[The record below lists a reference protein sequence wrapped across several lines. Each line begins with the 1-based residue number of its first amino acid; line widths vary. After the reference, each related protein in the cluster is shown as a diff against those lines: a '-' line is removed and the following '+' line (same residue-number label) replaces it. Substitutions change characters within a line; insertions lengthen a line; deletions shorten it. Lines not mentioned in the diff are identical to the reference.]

1 MLFEFAELDLRDL
14 GPNDVSV
21 TWWHPRRVLALK
33 GFVEAGNDLGRG
45 YELTLS
51 HDQKLTL
58 LTREAGEPVVRDCH
72 IVHHSD
78 LSTPTLTLSFDYGD
92 DMVMTVLLAARQFN
106 GQEEWFLGNKALVLP
121 SRDPFTW
128 GSETAELDDGGG
140 EDDVSMQRGGRIHL
154 FIGLS
159 FIGDWFGELPIVP
172 VGDVVEPVVDPE
184 QDAGGAAEQL

>member
-1 MLFEFAELDLRDL
+1 MLFESAELDLRDL
-14 GPNDVSV
+14 DPNDVSV
-21 TWWHPRRVLALK
+21 TWWHPRRVMALK
-33 GFVEAGNDLGRG
+33 GFVEAGNDLSRG

-78 LSTPTLTLSFDYGD
+78 LSVPTLTLSFDYAD
-92 DMVMTVLLAARQFN
+92 DMVMTVLLIARQFN
-106 GQEEWFLGNKALVLP
+106 GQEEWFLGTKALVLP
-121 SRDPFTW
+121 SRDPLPW
-128 GSETAELDDGGG
+128 SSAIVELDDGG

-159 FIGDWFGELPIVP
+159 FINDWFGEQPIVP

-184 QDAGGAAEQL
+184 QDAGRAAEQL